1 MLQEQ
6 QNLSS
11 ARRSGKSGIRL
22 LDDGENNVGN
32 ATLLQP
38 QSLSGGELFTVQT
51 PNPPP
56 ARLLNLTASSK
67 TGQSVTVV
75 MTAARAAGQVSGVAG
90 TITGLIEF
98 GNGTQSTQIEFDIPL
113 GPYIGQFRS
122 VSQFSQPQ
130 DSGAVIQVPTGVVRA
145 YARYDNAYITPE
157 LAGYAFGGPGSPS
170 FPLFAGAG
178 PFAPNLG
185 LPTPV
190 QVKAFANYFGRHY
203 SKLYKTHYLYV
214 GDKTRPQLFR
224 EGGSPI
230 PYAVPPF
237 AKSVRVVVEPAV
249 SLTIQLTDQ
258 QALGATT
265 PNPPLFAEG
274 YVIPAGTYWRRS
286 SQRAPARSWR
296 RRAIQRWLGSCRGQM
311 CSVDEGVAVTDRHR
325 GLG

>member
-1 MLQEQ
+1 MNARELQMLQEQ
-6 QNLSS
+6 QNLQ
-11 ARRSGKSGIRL
+11 AVKRSGKSGIRL

-32 ATLLQP
+32 ATLLEP
-38 QSLSGGELFTVQT
+38 QLLPATVPPTLFTVQVPT
-51 PNPPP
+51 PPP

-90 TITGLIEF
+90 PITGVIEF

-170 FPLFAGAG
+170 FPLFARAG

-203 SKLYKTHYLYV
+203 SKLYKTQYLYV

-230 PYAVPPF
+230 PYPVPPF
-237 AKSVRVVVEPAV
+237 AKSVRVVVQPAV

-265 PNPPLFAEG
+265 ANPPLFAEE
-274 YVIPAGTYWRRS
+274 YVIPAGTYPSFAIEGNVNTVLLS
-286 SQRAPARSWR
+286 STTGAD
-296 RRAIQRWLGSCRGQM
+296 L
-311 CSVDEGVAVTDRHR
+311 VTGVKLVYEI
-325 GLG
+325 GF